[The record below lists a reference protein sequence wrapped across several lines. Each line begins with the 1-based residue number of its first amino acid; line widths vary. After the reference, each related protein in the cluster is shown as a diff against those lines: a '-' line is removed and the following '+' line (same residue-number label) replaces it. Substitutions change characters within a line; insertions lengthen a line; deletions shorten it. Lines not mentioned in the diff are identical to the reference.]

1 MVKAPRIEN
10 RNAGPISVG
19 SVRQQSAPV
28 SSRPEPTA
36 GPLRITV
43 LSGGPS
49 AERDVSLESGRAVA
63 DALASLG
70 HRVTRSDINPD
81 DLSALDADTDVIFIA
96 LHGTF
101 GEDGQLQRILEQRD
115 IPFCGSGADA
125 SARAM
130 DKIATKRCFAAAGI
144 PTPRFDKLTAETL
157 DAVLARWTA
166 PAVLKPV
173 AQGSSVGCHLVRD
186 AAMLRDRAESV
197 VRDYGAAM
205 IEDLID
211 GPELTVGIL
220 GGDALPPI
228 EIRTQRDFYTYA
240 AKYEDNQTQYLFD
253 IDLPPAL
260 LERAQQLGLEAF
272 RALGGRDFGRVDWMV
287 DSARQELFALEV
299 NTIPGFTSHSLLPK
313 AAARAGV
320 GFAELCNRIVTFA
333 LQRRAS
339 ATAASET

>member
-1 MVKAPRIEN
+1 MTALTSHAQP
-10 RNAGPISVG
+10 GP
-19 SVRQQSAPV
+19 
-28 SSRPEPTA
+28 SRPEPTEE
-36 GPLRITV
+36 PLRITV

-63 DALASLG
+63 DALTSLG
-70 HRVTRSDINPD
+70 HRVMRSDISPN
-81 DLSALDADTDVIFIA
+81 DLSALDADADIIFVA

-101 GEDGQLQRILEQRD
+101 GEDGQLQRILEQRG

-130 DKIATKRCFAAAGI
+130 DKIATKRCFAATGI
-144 PTPRFDKLTAETL
+144 PTPRFDKLTAKNL
-157 DAVLARWTA
+157 DAVLPRWTA

-186 AAMLRDRAESV
+186 TTDLRDRAESV
-197 VRDYGAAM
+197 VREYGEAM
-205 IEDLID
+205 IEERVD

-220 GGDALPPI
+220 GRDALPPI

-260 LERAQQLGLEAF
+260 LERAQRLGLEAF
-272 RALGGRDFGRVDWMV
+272 RALGCRDFGRVDWMV

-320 GFAELCNRIVTFA
+320 GFAELCNQIVTFA
-333 LQRRAS
+333 LQRKTSAIAAS
-339 ATAASET
+339 AT

>member
-1 MVKAPRIEN
+1 MTALTSHAQP
-10 RNAGPISVG
+10 GP
-19 SVRQQSAPV
+19 
-28 SSRPEPTA
+28 SRAEPA
-36 GPLRITV
+36 AEPLRITV

-63 DALASLG
+63 SALTSLG

-81 DLSALDADTDVIFIA
+81 DLSALDANADVIFIA

-101 GEDGQLQRILEQRD
+101 GEDGQLQRILEQRG

-130 DKIATKRCFAAAGI
+130 DKIATKQCFAEAGI

-173 AQGSSVGCHLVRD
+173 AQGSSVGCHLVPD
-186 AAMLRDRAESV
+186 GAGLRDRAESV
-197 VRDYGAAM
+197 VREYGEAM
-205 IEDLID
+205 IEELID

-220 GGDALPPI
+220 GNDALPPI
-228 EIRTQRDFYTYA
+228 EIRTPRDFYTYA
-240 AKYEDNQTQYLFD
+240 AKYEDNQTQYLFN

-260 LERAQQLGLEAF
+260 VERAQRLGLEAF
-272 RALGGRDFGRVDWMV
+272 KALGCRDFGRVDWMV

-333 LQRRAS
+333 LQRKTP
-339 ATAASET
+339 ATAASAT